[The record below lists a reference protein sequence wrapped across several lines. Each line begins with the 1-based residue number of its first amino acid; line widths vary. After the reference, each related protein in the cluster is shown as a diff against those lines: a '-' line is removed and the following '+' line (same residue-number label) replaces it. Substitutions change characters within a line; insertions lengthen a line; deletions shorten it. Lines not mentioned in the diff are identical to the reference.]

1 MKNFMITL
9 ALPIVLTSCGYGGIG
24 AIESPAWHATASV
37 ADKKRYYTD
46 QCLAF
51 GFEENT
57 TEMAKCIQTQSNT
70 SRSRSKSALN
80 SAFDDYNRRGSE
92 ASRPVAVLLGQRDLP
107 WTRRPGASHRAWRR
121 QRRVSAQHR

>member
-1 MKNFMITL
+1 MIML

-70 SRSRSKSALN
+70 SRSRSKSTLN
-80 SAFDDYNRRGSE
+80 SAFDDYNRRRSE
-92 ASRPVAVLLGQRDLP
+92 AYQRSVDRLLAPDTVRCRTSGRY
-107 WTRRPGASHRAWRR
+107 TRCNAY
-121 QRRVSAQHR
+121 